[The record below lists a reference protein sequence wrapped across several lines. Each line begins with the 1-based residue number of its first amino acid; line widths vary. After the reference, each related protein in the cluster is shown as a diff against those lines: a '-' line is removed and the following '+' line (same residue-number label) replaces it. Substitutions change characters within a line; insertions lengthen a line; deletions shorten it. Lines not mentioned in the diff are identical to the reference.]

1 MTTNLEALK
10 SLYAALGGTP
20 STVAGMTELDD
31 VIGEIAK
38 VVPSGGGSGLPE
50 VTSDQAGYV
59 LTVSAEG
66 EWVAAAPAAAKAG

>member
-38 VVPSGGGSGLPE
+38 VVPSGSGLPE